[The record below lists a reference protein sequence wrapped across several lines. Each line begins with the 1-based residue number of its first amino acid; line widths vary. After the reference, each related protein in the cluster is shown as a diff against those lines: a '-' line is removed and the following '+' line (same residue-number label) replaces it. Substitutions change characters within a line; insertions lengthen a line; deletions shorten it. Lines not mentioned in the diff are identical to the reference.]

1 MLTAENKTRYTAE
14 DYMLLEEGAPFQLI
28 NYDLIMSPSPTH
40 LHQSIIIRLA
50 QHISNY
56 LDKTNDGGYFLI
68 APTDVFLG
76 EGNVFQPDL
85 IFISA
90 EKKKQIVKGKID
102 FAPDL
107 CIEIL
112 SPSTAY
118 YDIKHKKRIYESFG
132 VKEYVIIDP
141 LEENAE
147 IFRLNETAFVLTET
161 VNMSDKLFLKT
172 ITDFSIPFEK
182 LFS

>member
-1 MLTAENKTRYTAE
+1 MLTETKNKYTE
-14 DYMLLEEGAPFQLI
+14 KDYMLLEEGAPFQLI
-28 NYDLIMSPSPTH
+28 NYDLIMSPAPTH
-40 LHQSIIIRLA
+40 LHQTIIIRLA

-68 APTDVFLG
+68 APTDVKLND
-76 EGNVFQPDL
+76 GNIFQPDL
-85 IFISA
+85 IFVSA
-90 EKKKQIVKGKID
+90 ENRKKIVNGKIN

-118 YDIKHKKRIYESFG
+118 YDIKHKKRMYESYG

-141 LEENAE
+141 LEVSAE
-147 IFRLNETAFVLTET
+147 VYRSTEQSFALKET
-161 VNMSDKLFLKT
+161 VYAEGNLVLQT
-172 ITDFSIPFEK
+172 IAGFSVSFEK
-182 LFS
+182 LFL

>member
-1 MLTAENKTRYTAE
+1 MLNTETKNKYTVE

-40 LHQSIIIRLA
+40 LHQTIIIRLA
-50 QHISNY
+50 QHISNH
-56 LDKTNDGGYFLI
+56 LDKTLNKGYFLI

-90 EKKKQIVKGKID
+90 ENRKKIINGRID

-112 SPSTAY
+112 SPATAY
-118 YDIKHKKRIYESFG
+118 YDIKNKKRTYENYG

-141 LEENAE
+141 LDVSAE
-147 IFRLNETAFVLTET
+147 IYRLTDQVFKLEET
-161 VNMSDKLFLKT
+161 VYADGNLILQTITGFSVPFKKLFL
-172 ITDFSIPFEK
+172 
-182 LFS
+182 

>member
-28 NYDLIMSPSPTH
+28 NYELIMSPSPTH

-68 APTDVFLG
+68 APTDIFLG

-85 IFISA
+85 IFVSA
-90 EKKKQIVKGKID
+90 ENRKKIINGRLD

-118 YDIKHKKRIYESFG
+118 YDIKHKKRMYESFG
-132 VKEYVIIDP
+132 VKEYIVIDP
-141 LEENAE
+141 IEADAE
-147 IFRLNETAFVLTET
+147 VYRLTDIAFHLTET
-161 VNMSDKLFLKT
+161 LNLEDDLILERIPGFSVPMKNLFR
-172 ITDFSIPFEK
+172 
-182 LFS
+182 

>member
-1 MLTAENKTRYTAE
+1 MLTTETKNKYTVK
-14 DYMLLEEGAPFQLI
+14 DYMLLEESAPFQLI

-40 LHQSIIIRLA
+40 LHQSIITRLTQA
-50 QHISNY
+50 ILNHTDETLN
-56 LDKTNDGGYFLI
+56 GGFFLV
-68 APTDVFLG
+68 APTDVFLD
-76 EGNVFQPDL
+76 EGNAFQPDL
-85 IFISA
+85 IFVSA
-90 EKKKQIVKGKID
+90 ENRKQIVKGKID

-118 YDIKHKKRIYESFG
+118 YDIKHKKRTYQTFG

-147 IFRLNETAFVLTET
+147 VFRLVEKVFVLEET
-161 VNMSDKLFLKT
+161 VNMSDNLVLKT
-172 ITDFSIPFEK
+172 ITKFSVPFKK
-182 LFS
+182 LFL